1 MVNNYKHLNYDMR
14 KCSLVINTNI
24 PAVVDTKD
32 LGDSNNSGLEDVK
45 GSTRHTATSVIAGK
59 RSSTSYHEGILQ
71 TATSHQAVT
80 RCSCYLIF

>member
-1 MVNNYKHLNYDMR
+1 MR
-14 KCSLVINTNI
+14 YTGF
-24 PAVVDTKD
+24 VVDTKD

-71 TATSHQAVT
+71 TAISHQAVT
-80 RCSCYLIF
+80 RCSCYLIFFYILSLSFEKRG